1 MGAITPRRLVQRG
14 NDMLVISA
22 QGFLIAYRD
31 RTIDEV
37 VRRLKNFDFEEW
49 YCTLKETSLP
59 ELSGICHPLMHDAQR
74 LLEIMSKET
83 RRCLNPEL
91 LQLAG
96 TNLHLYNRLQST
108 NDFHTKARLQAIKV
122 MPLLLWEFQKM
133 TYEID
138 QLRKRIDA
146 GQSVW
151 EAYQAYYPCKVSL
164 LKRIAKAQHIPEE
177 WYGNLPLLL
186 EALDSVAI
194 EKLPQSA
201 QDWQAFTDIYRGLR
215 LSTEMYDYR
224 RTVKTRWL
232 GEIAKTGWVKS
243 HAKFLA
249 LESGVGSLGD
259 TFDFLDEL
267 GRAGNWMARNIRQCR
282 KNDNLT
288 EDERYLKHWMRAPDT
303 FGMNRLLDASILWH
317 HAHNN
322 QVASTPKDKN
332 SGETWEPLFSFP
344 VELSK
349 DVLAVTLCS
358 QHDLNHESNHLL
370 HCVRSYASK
379 CYTGYTHIISL
390 RNKYDESLS
399 TIEIV
404 QRNEQWQIV
413 QHRAIGNREPEI
425 KLKELEKPLM
435 QYVEQYADSKLLQ
448 DWKEYAAKNN
458 PFSIKKPSFSLK
470 NLSRL
475 CDALGRDRVL
485 GLFVDMSKIQNE
497 AQCQEQV
504 AKRA

>member
-1 MGAITPRRLVQRG
+1 M
-14 NDMLVISA
+14 
-22 QGFLIAYRD
+22 
-31 RTIDEV
+31 
-37 VRRLKNFDFEEW
+37 
-49 YCTLKETSLP
+49 
-59 ELSGICHPLMHDAQR
+59 MHDAQR

-96 TNLHLYNRLQST
+96 NNLHLYNRLQST
-108 NDFHTKARLQAIKV
+108 NEFHTKARLQAIKV

-133 TYEID
+133 TYETD

-151 EAYQAYYPCKVSL
+151 EAYQAYYPCKVAL
-164 LKRIAKAQHIPEE
+164 LKRIASARHIPEE
-177 WYGNLPLLL
+177 WHGNLPELL

-194 EKLPQSA
+194 EKLPQTE

-215 LSTEMYDYR
+215 ISTEMHDYR
-224 RTVKTRWL
+224 RTVKNRWM
-232 GEIAKTGWVKS
+232 GEIAKTGWTKS
-243 HAKFLA
+243 YAKFMA

-282 KNDNLT
+282 KDDNLT
-288 EDERYLKHWMRAPDT
+288 EEERYLMHWMRAPDT
-303 FGMNRLLDASILWH
+303 YGMNRLLDASILWH
-317 HAHNN
+317 HANNN
-322 QVASTPKDKN
+322 QVAPTSKN
-332 SGETWEPLFSFP
+332 KKSGETWEPLFGFP
-344 VELSK
+344 VELSN

-358 QHDLNHESNHLL
+358 QYDLNHESNQLQ

-379 CYTGYTHIISL
+379 CYTGHTHIISL

-404 QRNEQWQIV
+404 QRKDQWQVV

-425 KLKELEKPLM
+425 KLLELAKPLL
-435 QYVEQYADSKLLQ
+435 QYIEQHADTKVLQ
-448 DWKEYAAKNN
+448 DWKEFAAKNN
-458 PFSIKKPSFSLK
+458 PFSIKKPSFTLK
-470 NLSRL
+470 NLSPE
-475 CDALGRDRVL
+475 RVNDFASPL
-485 GLFVDMSKIQNE
+485 NIYLLSRV
-497 AQCQEQV
+497 
-504 AKRA
+504 